1 MLILDRGDVNMD
13 NKIAQFKN
21 DKLPEKEGL
30 PSLKEGDLDPF
41 LGKKVRVL
49 IVTHENY
56 NVYLDE
62 ALCTQWYGRISDDKD
77 ISTALNKLSKLESC
91 SHFITEEKIL
101 KPIRQQI
108 AEGLVRAL
116 EGHKELSN
124 EMFKLIEKEI
134 SLRNLETS
142 WLWYFLGSGIPALIS
157 LIILIIFWI
166 FRIDLRQFFGIIAFT
181 VAICAMVGGL
191 GAFLSIASRS
201 TKISLD
207 ARAGITIH
215 VTEGLARI
223 ITGLFA
229 GALIVL
235 LTKGGVAFYALKT
248 SGSSLATLLAF
259 SLMAGSSERVIP
271 NLVKK
276 HETDLK

>member
-1 MLILDRGDVNMD
+1 MD
-13 NKIAQFKN
+13 NKIAQLNNNTKA
-21 DKLPEKEGL
+21 EQEGF

-49 IVTHENY
+49 IVTHEKY

-62 ALCTQWYGRISDDKD
+62 TLCTQWYGRIPDDKD
-77 ISTALNKLSKLESC
+77 IGIALNELSKLESC
-91 SHFITEEKIL
+91 SHFITDEKIL

-116 EGHKELSN
+116 EGHKQLSSD
-124 EMFKLIEKEI
+124 MFKLIEKEI
-134 SLRNLETS
+134 SLRNLEIS
-142 WLWYFLGSGIPALIS
+142 WLWYFLGSAIPALIS
-157 LIILIIFWI
+157 LTILIVFWV
-166 FRIDLRQFFGIIAFT
+166 FRDYLRHFFGITAFT
-181 VAICAMVGGL
+181 VAMCAMVGGL

-201 TKISLD
+201 TKITLD

-235 LTKGGVAFYALKT
+235 LTKGG
-248 SGSSLATLLAF
+248 GLLF
-259 SLMAGSSERVIP
+259 M
-271 NLVKK
+271 
-276 HETDLK
+276 H